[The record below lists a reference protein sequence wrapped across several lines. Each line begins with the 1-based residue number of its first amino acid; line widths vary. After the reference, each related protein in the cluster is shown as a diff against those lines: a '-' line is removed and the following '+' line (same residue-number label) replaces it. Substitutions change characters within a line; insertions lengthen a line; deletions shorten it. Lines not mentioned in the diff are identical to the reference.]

1 MSGLINFNAQVAPME
16 HVEKVV
22 RQEQQY
28 SQVKLQSGMQEA
40 GRMLSKDNEQ
50 VQETAE
56 SQKGQRVERRKH
68 GKEQNASPERQPANK
83 KSEPDSG
90 QEQDIPEISPD
101 VWSGN
106 ILNLKV

>member
-1 MSGLINFNAQVAPME
+1 MSGLINFNAQIAPME

-28 SQVKLQSGMQEA
+28 SQVKLQAVVQQA
-40 GRMLSKDNEQ
+40 GKIFSKDNEQ

-56 SQKGQRVERRKH
+56 SQKGQRVTRRKH
-68 GKEQNASPERQPANK
+68 GKEQQAAPEHRQAK
-83 KSEPDSG
+83 TKTEPE
-90 QEQDIPEISPD
+90 QEQGIPDMAPD